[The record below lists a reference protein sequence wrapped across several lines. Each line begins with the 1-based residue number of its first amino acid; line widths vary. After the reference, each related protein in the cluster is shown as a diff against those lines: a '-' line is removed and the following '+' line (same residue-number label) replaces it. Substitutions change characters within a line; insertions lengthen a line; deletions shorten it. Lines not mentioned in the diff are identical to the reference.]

1 MERRPRLEFIRICL
15 LDALGES
22 ARRVEYRGRER
33 IYIRGGA
40 SDEVFILTAG
50 AVKLSRES
58 PERGCEPV
66 AARKAQQMAR
76 KVSTIGLGSGGR
88 RRGSSAPMVS
98 QGRAAFCSIAQTP
111 PGQRWLG
118 L

>member
-58 PERGCEPV
+58 PERREIILSFLHSIRIREPDIPPWACGEPAPLGC
-66 AARKAQQMAR
+66 
-76 KVSTIGLGSGGR
+76 SLTN
-88 RRGSSAPMVS
+88 
-98 QGRAAFCSIAQTP
+98 
-111 PGQRWLG
+111 W
-118 L
+118 